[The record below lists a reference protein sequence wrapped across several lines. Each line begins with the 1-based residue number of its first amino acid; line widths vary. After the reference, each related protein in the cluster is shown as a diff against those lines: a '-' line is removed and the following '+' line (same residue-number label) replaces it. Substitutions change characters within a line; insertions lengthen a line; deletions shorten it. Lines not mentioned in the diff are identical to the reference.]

1 MKLAELA
8 YIESKKISTFSV
20 SLASSAFP
28 CDAIGLESS
37 AKGFYDYNL
46 LYRDPCWVFLFFF
59 GGEEERREFA
69 RGIQNRLTKHRDSVQ
84 ISYNLIGAGF

>member
-28 CDAIGLESS
+28 CDAFGLESS
-37 AKGFYDYNL
+37 AKGFMITIYCTEIL
-46 LYRDPCWVFLFFF
+46 AGFSFFF
-59 GGEEERREFA
+59 GGGGGKG
-69 RGIQNRLTKHRDSVQ
+69 GICKWNSKPINQTQELCTN
-84 ISYNLIGAGF
+84 IS

>member
-8 YIESKKISTFSV
+8 YIESKKILTFSV

-37 AKGFYDYNL
+37 AKGFMITIYCTEIL
-46 LYRDPCWVFLFFF
+46 AGFSFFF
-59 GGEEERREFA
+59 GGGGGKG
-69 RGIQNRLTKHRDSVQ
+69 GICTWNSKPIDQTQGRCTD
-84 ISYNLIGAGF
+84 IS

>member
-1 MKLAELA
+1 MAELA

-37 AKGFYDYNL
+37 AKGFMITIY
-46 LYRDPCWVFLFFF
+46 CTEIFAGFSFFQG
-59 GGEEERREFA
+59 GGEGERGEFA

-84 ISYNLIGAGF
+84 LSHNLIGAGF

>member
-28 CDAIGLESS
+28 CDTIGLESS
-37 AKGFYDYNL
+37 AKGFMITIYCTEIL
-46 LYRDPCWVFLFFF
+46 AGFSFFSGG
-59 GGEEERREFA
+59 GGEGKG
-69 RGIQNRLTKHRDSVQ
+69 GICTWNSKPINQTQGLCTD
-84 ISYNLIGAGF
+84 IS

>member
-28 CDAIGLESS
+28 CDAIVLESS
-37 AKGFYDYNL
+37 AKGFHDYNL
-46 LYRDPCWVFLFFF
+46 LYRDLCWVFLFS
-59 GGEEERREFA
+59 GGGGGGKG
-69 RGIQNRLTKHRDSVQ
+69 GICTWNSKPINQTQGLCTD
-84 ISYNLIGAGF
+84 IS

>member
-37 AKGFYDYNL
+37 AKGFMITIYCTEIL
-46 LYRDPCWVFLFFF
+46 
-59 GGEEERREFA
+59 
-69 RGIQNRLTKHRDSVQ
+69 
-84 ISYNLIGAGF
+84 AGFSFFSGEGGGKGGICTWNSKPINQTQGLYTDIS

>member
-28 CDAIGLESS
+28 CDALGLESS
-37 AKGFYDYNL
+37 AKGFMITIYCTEIL
-46 LYRDPCWVFLFFF
+46 AGFSFFF
-59 GGEEERREFA
+59 GGEGERGEFA
-69 RGIQNRLTKHRDSVQ
+69 RGIQNQSLKQELCTN
-84 ISYNLIGAGF
+84 IS

>member
-37 AKGFYDYNL
+37 AKGFMITIYCTEIL
-46 LYRDPCWVFLFFF
+46 
-59 GGEEERREFA
+59 
-69 RGIQNRLTKHRDSVQ
+69 
-84 ISYNLIGAGF
+84 AGFSFFSGEGERKGGICTWNSKPINQTQGLYTDIS

>member
-28 CDAIGLESS
+28 CDTIGLESS
-37 AKGFYDYNL
+37 AKGFMITIYCTEIL
-46 LYRDPCWVFLFFF
+46 
-59 GGEEERREFA
+59 
-69 RGIQNRLTKHRDSVQ
+69 
-84 ISYNLIGAGF
+84 AGFSFFSGGGGRGKRGNLHVEFKTD

>member
-37 AKGFYDYNL
+37 AKGFMITIYCTEIL
-46 LYRDPCWVFLFFF
+46 
-59 GGEEERREFA
+59 
-69 RGIQNRLTKHRDSVQ
+69 
-84 ISYNLIGAGF
+84 AGFSFFSGGRGKGGNLHVEFKTD

>member
-37 AKGFYDYNL
+37 AKGFMITIYCTEIL
-46 LYRDPCWVFLFFF
+46 
-59 GGEEERREFA
+59 
-69 RGIQNRLTKHRDSVQ
+69 
-84 ISYNLIGAGF
+84 AGFSFFSGEGGRKGGICTWNSKPINQTQGLCTDIS

>member
-28 CDAIGLESS
+28 CDAIVLESS
-37 AKGFYDYNL
+37 AKGFHDYNL
-46 LYRDPCWVFLFFF
+46 LYRDPCWVFLFF
-59 GGEEERREFA
+59 GGEGERGEFA

-84 ISYNLIGAGF
+84 LSHNLIGAGF

>member
-37 AKGFYDYNL
+37 AKGFMITIYCTEIL
-46 LYRDPCWVFLFFF
+46 AGFSFFF
-59 GGEEERREFA
+59 RGGGGKG
-69 RGIQNRLTKHRDSVQ
+69 GICTWNSKPIDQTPGRCTD
-84 ISYNLIGAGF
+84 IS

>member
-37 AKGFYDYNL
+37 AKGFMVTIYCTEIL
-46 LYRDPCWVFLFFF
+46 AGFSFFS
-59 GGEEERREFA
+59 GGEGERGEFA

-84 ISYNLIGAGF
+84 ISHNLIGAGF

>member
-37 AKGFYDYNL
+37 AKGFMITIYCTEIL
-46 LYRDPCWVFLFFF
+46 
-59 GGEEERREFA
+59 
-69 RGIQNRLTKHRDSVQ
+69 
-84 ISYNLIGAGF
+84 AGFSFFSGGGGGRGKRGNLHVEFKTD

>member
-37 AKGFYDYNL
+37 AKGFMITIY
-46 LYRDPCWVFLFFF
+46 CTEIFAGFSFFF
-59 GGEEERREFA
+59 RGGGRGKGGNLHVEFK
-69 RGIQNRLTKHRDSVQ
+69 TE
-84 ISYNLIGAGF
+84 